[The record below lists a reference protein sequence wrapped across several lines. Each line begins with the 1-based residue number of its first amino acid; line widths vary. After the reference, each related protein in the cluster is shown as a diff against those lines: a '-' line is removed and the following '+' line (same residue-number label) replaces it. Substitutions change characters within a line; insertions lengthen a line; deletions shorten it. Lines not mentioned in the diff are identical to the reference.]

1 MLDNDDNSR
10 DIKHHRL
17 KLVCPVW
24 LAASPGK
31 TVVAVEINQLAQS
44 VEIVLTFN
52 RSWFT
57 SQDELE
63 YLVKNYCLNAN
74 SVALRCFVFLMEESF
89 KEVYI
94 ILNILYFALMGL
106 GYMLI
111 LYLQLDE
118 RLFIVPN
125 NIILISLY
133 DISVVSSWF

>member
-1 MLDNDDNSR
+1 
-10 DIKHHRL
+10 
-17 KLVCPVW
+17 
-24 LAASPGK
+24 
-31 TVVAVEINQLAQS
+31 
-44 VEIVLTFN
+44 
-52 RSWFT
+52 
-57 SQDELE
+57 
-63 YLVKNYCLNAN
+63 
-74 SVALRCFVFLMEESF
+74 MEESF